1 MRETKTMTKE
11 PKEGSVRKNI
21 GGKNM
26 SEDLNQ
32 KQRRLT
38 KELAKVKALT
48 AQQNNKV
55 KKNRDMT
62 VGLPTDNSHK
72 AMPSSNDNPDVILLP
87 SKKRG
92 KKENIPF

>member
-1 MRETKTMTKE
+1 
-11 PKEGSVRKNI
+11 
-21 GGKNM
+21 M

-38 KELAKVKALT
+38 KELARVKALT

-55 KKNRDMT
+55 QKNRDMS
-62 VGLPTDNSHK
+62 VGLPTDSTHK
-72 AMPSSNDNPDVILLP
+72 ALPFSADNPDVILLP

>member
-1 MRETKTMTKE
+1 
-11 PKEGSVRKNI
+11 
-21 GGKNM
+21 M
-26 SEDLNQ
+26 SEDLHQ

-48 AQQNNKV
+48 SQENNK
-55 KKNRDMT
+55 KQKNRDMSI
-62 VGLPTDNSHK
+62 GLPPDTTHK
-72 AMPSSNDNPDVILLP
+72 ARPSSSDNPDVILLP

>member
-1 MRETKTMTKE
+1 
-11 PKEGSVRKNI
+11 
-21 GGKNM
+21 M
-26 SEDLNQ
+26 SEDLHQ

-48 AQQNNKV
+48 SQENNK
-55 KKNRDMT
+55 KQKNRDMS
-62 VGLPTDNSHK
+62 VGLPPDTTHK
-72 AMPSSNDNPDVILLP
+72 ARPSSSDNPDVILLP

>member
-1 MRETKTMTKE
+1 
-11 PKEGSVRKNI
+11 
-21 GGKNM
+21 M

-38 KELAKVKALT
+38 KELAQVKALT

-55 KKNRDMT
+55 KKNRDMS
-62 VGLPTDNSHK
+62 VGLPPDTSHK
-72 AMPSSNDNPDVILLP
+72 AMPSSADNPDVILLP

-92 KKENIPF
+92 KKENIPFWGD